1 MNNKIFIN
9 FLNKKKDY
17 LSYKKTLNEFSNS
30 KLVNT
35 LFNKKHMHPNRKKN
49 YSIFSIELDELNQK
63 FIKFDKIG
71 IKYWADICFAPGE
84 QVKYIKKH
92 IKEAQGIGVSLQI
105 KDGGYKVVKGVI
117 DERFKGYFYN
127 LLTDFKK
134 IINIFNKY
142 PNEFNYVFIGCFA
155 RHNKIIKNNTKDS
168 YLELLKIDIQL
179 QLRALYIALLKL
191 KKIRKSCIMI
201 LYSIKNLTSLANLF
215 YILKLYFKTVVFY
228 KSEKYFNYRGVVYIK
243 ATNYQYENLNLS
255 YLHSLI
261 YKNLHKDIIFDI
273 NFMNEFYKKIKKIL
287 KIQQTAM
294 NDILNGKI
302 TKLLY

>member
-9 FLNKKKDY
+9 YLNKNNDY
-17 LSYKKTLNEFSNS
+17 LLYKKTLNEFGNS
-30 KLVNT
+30 KLVNS
-35 LFNKKHMHPNRKKN
+35 LFNKKHTNPNRKTN
-49 YSIFSIELDELNQK
+49 YSIFYTELDEINK
-63 FIKFDKIG
+63 NFIKFDKIG

-84 QVKYIKKH
+84 QVKYIKKR
-92 IKEAQGIGVSLQI
+92 IKEAQGIGISLQI
-105 KDGGYKVVKGVI
+105 KDGGYKVVEGVI

-134 IINIFNKY
+134 IIHIFNNY

-155 RHNKIIKNNTKDS
+155 RHNKITSNNTQDP

-191 KKIRKSCIMI
+191 KKIRKSSIMI

-228 KSEKYFNYRGVVYIK
+228 KSETYFNYRGVVYIK
-243 ATNYQYENLNLS
+243 ATDYQYENLNLS

-261 YKNLHKDIIFDI
+261 CKDLHKDIIFDI
-273 NFMNEFYKKIKKIL
+273 NFMNVFYKKIKKIL
-287 KIQQTAM
+287 KIHQSAM